1 MKKKLSF
8 EEWSNAVKLLYGT
21 EGKVSID
28 SGKPYFHDIHF
39 SKIDFNKVVF
49 PENVTLCGCT
59 LDVPV
64 KNYSLRN
71 IEFRDC
77 RFDKMTFTNCDLT
90 GSKFV
95 IDALRH
101 GSISFDGSDLMGVEF
116 DCNIENLDR
125 WYRGH
130 CIDFNFSNTK
140 NFNTVSG
147 ISGYFV
153 DIGDFVDSER
163 FNTMN
168 PDEFANVGPFVV
180 KWSGWRA
187 YYLNNVKIN
196 KSLYDFL
203 TIPADTITLS
213 DIKKVMKRND
223 SFIIS
228 IIEKAGIQKVLGAVG
243 KVIEKKDGYVLHQ
256 LDANRER
263 MLYLEMTNPSTG
275 ERHFEGIAPTQEV
288 KFIDQALIF
297 RNGVPGRPEIL
308 T

>member
-39 SKIDFNKVVF
+39 SKVDFNKVVF

-59 LDVPV
+59 LDAPL
-64 KNYSLRN
+64 KNYSFRN
-71 IEFRDC
+71 IEFRNCYFSEIAFVD
-77 RFDKMTFTNCDLT
+77 CDLT

-95 IDALRH
+95 IDTSYWKDL
-101 GSISFDGSDLMGVEF
+101 SFDGSNLMGVEF
-116 DCNIENLDR
+116 DCSTENFR
-125 WYRGH
+125 KVN
-130 CIDFNFSNTK
+130 FNFSNTK

-147 ISGYFV
+147 ISGYF
-153 DIGDFVDSER
+153 INNADSDDTGR
-163 FNTMN
+163 FGTMKSH
-168 PDEFANVGPFVV
+168 EFKNVGPFVV
-180 KWSGWRA
+180 KRNGWRA

-196 KSLYDFL
+196 KSFYDFL
-203 TIPADTITLS
+203 TMPADTITRAN
-213 DIKKVMKRND
+213 IKKIINKND

-243 KVIEKKDGYVLHQ
+243 EVIEKNDGYVLHQ

-288 KFIDQALIF
+288 RFIDQALIF
-297 RNGVPGRPEIL
+297 RNGLPGRPETL

>member
-39 SKIDFNKVVF
+39 SKVDFNKVVF
-49 PENVTLCGCT
+49 PENVTLCECT
-59 LDVPV
+59 LDAPL
-64 KNYSLRN
+64 KNYSFRN
-71 IEFRDC
+71 IEFRNC
-77 RFDKMTFTNCDLT
+77 YFSEIAFVGCDLT

-95 IDALRH
+95 IDT
-101 GSISFDGSDLMGVEF
+101 SYWIDFNFDGSNLMGVEF
-116 DCNIENLDR
+116 DCSTENFR
-125 WYRGH
+125 KVN
-130 CIDFNFSNTK
+130 FNFSNTK

-153 DIGDFVDSER
+153 DIGDSGDTER

-180 KWSGWRA
+180 KRSGWCA
-187 YYLNNVKIN
+187 HYLNNVKIN
-196 KSLYDFL
+196 KSFYDFL
-203 TIPADTITLS
+203 TMPADTITPF
-213 DIKKVMKRND
+213 DIKKVMKKND

-275 ERHFEGIAPTQEV
+275 ERHFEGIPPTQEV
-288 KFIDQALIF
+288 RFIDQALIF
-297 RNGVPGRPEIL
+297 RNGLPGRPETL